1 MAGLRLSRSTAAFEI
16 APQADGTHHLHVQHE
31 RGLVTVRPTAPGESL
46 LPVYRLNYDIF
57 VNERGLV
64 AADQLPLEMQRLR
77 AKWDRW
83 DALAS
88 THHFVAEL
96 EGAIVGHMRVIDDS
110 SVGLPTEHFGF
121 DLRDHRERQPL
132 REISKL
138 MIAKG
143 YRGGGIMAAFYWQVF
158 QTCHVQ
164 EGLPA
169 VYLSCERALAAL
181 YGRIGAVEIGQFV
194 HRETSSTFA
203 AMRVAFCGDYER
215 QFELGQRRM
224 AARVTGTQAAIRL
237 TGSQVAIPT
246 AA

>member
-1 MAGLRLSRSTAAFEI
+1 MPGLRLSRSTAAFEI
-16 APQADGTHHLHVQHE
+16 DQRADGTHELRVPHE
-31 RGLVTVRPTAPGESL
+31 RGSIVVRPTAPGESL

-57 VNERGLV
+57 VNERGMV
-64 AADQLPLEMQRLR
+64 AAEALPAEMQRTQ

-83 DALAS
+83 DEQPT
-88 THHFVAEL
+88 THHFVAEH
-96 EGAIVGHMRVIDDS
+96 EGRVIGHMRVIDDS
-110 SVGLPTEHFGF
+110 AAGLPTEAFGF
-121 DLRDHRERQPL
+121 DLGEHREAQPL

-143 YRGGGIMAAFYWQVF
+143 YRGGGIMAAFYWHVF

-164 EGLPA
+164 DGIPA

-181 YGRIGAVEIGQFV
+181 YGRIGAVELGQFV
-194 HRETSSTFA
+194 HRETRSMFA

-215 QFELGQRRM
+215 QFELG
-224 AARVTGTQAAIRL
+224 ARALRAGARAAIP
-237 TGSQVAIPT
+237 S